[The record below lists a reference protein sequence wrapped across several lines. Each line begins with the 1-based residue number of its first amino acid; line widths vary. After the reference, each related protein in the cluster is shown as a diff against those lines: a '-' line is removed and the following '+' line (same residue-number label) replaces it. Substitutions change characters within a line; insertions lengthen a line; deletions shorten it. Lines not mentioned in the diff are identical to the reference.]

1 MPNDSTREKKNNN
14 NKNKEKKGERKK
26 TKLQKVTHYF
36 KTRSRLNKISLIM
49 VFFYKNN
56 WKVGSFKLI

>member
-1 MPNDSTREKKNNN
+1 MPNDSTREK
-14 NKNKEKKGERKK
+14 NKNKKKTTTTKTKKKKKREKK

-56 WKVGSFKLI
+56 